1 MDFIIR
7 KMIEEDLDQIEKIEK
22 IVFPHGGWQK
32 HQYQYEISTNPVAL
46 PYVLTDG
53 KNIIGYY
60 SIWQMFDYM
69 TIATIAVNPK
79 FQGQGFGNVL
89 LMDIIHRSK
98 SLNMKS
104 IDLEVR
110 VSNEKA
116 IKLYEKFGFKHS
128 HIRKGY
134 YTNGEDAYFMIKNLR
149 GDEDEFNF
157 SN

>member
-1 MDFIIR
+1 MNFEIR
-7 KMIEEDLDQIEKIEK
+7 KMKEEDLDQIEKIEK
-22 IVFPHGGWQK
+22 IVFPFGGWQK
-32 HQYQYEISTNPVAL
+32 HQYQYEITTNPVSL

-53 KNIIGYY
+53 ENIIGYY

-69 TIATIAVNPK
+69 TIATIAVNPD

-89 LMDIIHRSK
+89 MMDIIQRSK

-110 VSNEKA
+110 VSNKTA
-116 IKLYEKFGFKHS
+116 IRLYEKFGFKHS

-149 GDEDEFNF
+149 SDQDEFNF